1 MTSIRQVLDSKKY
14 VPPAKL
20 KALLEESDV
29 SYASEEYQRLHWE
42 KLKKQINGEINKVN
56 TENIKEVVLELFKLN
71 LIRGKG
77 WLVRCLMK
85 SQILSQ
91 AYTTVYAA
99 LICVLNS
106 KIPELGEL
114 LVTRLI
120 LQFRKAYKNDDRD
133 TSKASVI
140 FLSQLVNYQ
149 VCHDI
154 VALQLLFLLLE
165 HPTDTTVEIA
175 CALLQNCGKFLSENS
190 SVALNAV
197 FERLGTILTEDL
209 VSKRIQLLIQEAFK
223 QRKNDYDGAPVI
235 VEELDLVEDEDKVT
249 HTLNLDDKLKAHEIL
264 NTFQFDQDYEKHEQ
278 AYDELR
284 KQILGYEEDSS
295 YDESDEESEDDEAD
309 NVAKEQIRDLTESA
323 LTNFQKT
330 VYLTMMSSINH
341 EEAVHKLLKLQP
353 IDPGRKEQ
361 MLVDMIVKCCAQEKT
376 YSKYYALVGEK
387 LISVNR
393 NWTKAFDQVFVDNYT
408 NCHQYELSL
417 IRNIGSFWGHMFAS
431 DKMGWEILQIV
442 QLTEESTNSASRIFL
457 KFLFVK
463 LQEELGLK
471 NLRVRLSEE
480 YIQPYIRGLFP
491 NSGADRLRFSINY
504 FTAIGL
510 GALTEDMREILNNL
524 PENEEESGVED
535 ENERKRSASPDD

>member
-1 MTSIRQVLDSKKY
+1 MTSIREVLDSKKY

-29 SYASEEYQRLHWE
+29 SYASEEYQRLQWE

-56 TENIKEVVLELFKLN
+56 TENIKEVVLDLFKLN

-85 SQILSQ
+85 SQVLSQ

-120 LQFRKAYKNDDRD
+120 LQFRKAYKNDDRE

-175 CALLQNCGKFLSENS
+175 CALLQNCGQFLSENS

-223 QRKNDYDGAPVI
+223 QRKNNYDGAPVI

-249 HTLNLDDKLKAHEIL
+249 HTLNLDDKLKAREIL
-264 NTFQFDQDYEKHEQ
+264 NTFQFDQEYEKHEQ

-284 KQILGYEEDSS
+284 KQILGFEDDSS
-295 YDESDEESEDDEAD
+295 YDEGDEESEDDEAD
-309 NVAKEQIRDLTESA
+309 DVAKEQIRDLTESA

-353 IDPGRKEQ
+353 VDPERKEQ

-393 NWTKAFDQVFVDNYT
+393 NWTKAFDHVFVDNYT

-471 NLRVRLSEE
+471 KLKVRLSEE
-480 YIQPYIRGLFP
+480 YIQPYISGLFP
-491 NSGADRLRFSINY
+491 SSGADRLRFSINY

-524 PENEEESGVED
+524 PENEESGVED
-535 ENERKRSASPDD
+535 ENERKRNASPDD

>member
-223 QRKNDYDGAPVI
+223 QWKNDYDGAPVI

-278 AYDELR
+278 AYEELR

-295 YDESDEESEDDEAD
+295 YDESDEDSEDDEAD

>member
-1 MTSIRQVLDSKKY
+1 MTSIREVLESRKY

-20 KALLEESDV
+20 KALLAESEV
-29 SYASEEYQRLHWE
+29 SYASEEYQRLQWE
-42 KLKKQINGEINKVN
+42 KLKKQINGEINKVS
-56 TENIKEVVLELFKLN
+56 TENIKEVVLDLFKLN
-71 LIRGKG
+71 LIRGRG

-85 SQILSQ
+85 SQVLSQ
-91 AYTTVYAA
+91 SYTTVYAA

-120 LQFRKAYKNDDRD
+120 LQFRKAYKNNDRD
-133 TSKASVI
+133 TCKASVI
-140 FLSQLVNYQ
+140 FLSQLVNFQ

-175 CALLQNCGKFLSENS
+175 CALLHNCGHFLSENS

-197 FERLGTILTEDL
+197 FERLGTVLTEDM

-223 QRKNDYDGAPVI
+223 QRKNNYDAAPVI
-235 VEELDLVEDEDKVT
+235 AEDLDLVEDEDKVT
-249 HTLNLDDKLKAHEIL
+249 HTLSLDDKLKAQETL
-264 NTFQFDQDYEKHEQ
+264 NTFQFDQEYEKHEKE
-278 AYDELR
+278 YDELR
-284 KQILGYEEDSS
+284 KQILGLDNDSS
-295 YDESDEESEDDEAD
+295 DNESEDESEDDEAD
-309 NVAKEQIRDLTESA
+309 DVVKEQIRDLTESE

-353 IDPGRKEQ
+353 IDPERKEQ

-393 NWTKAFDQVFVDNYT
+393 KWTQAFDQVFVDNYT
-408 NCHQYELSL
+408 NCHRYELSL
-417 IRNIGSFWGHMFAS
+417 IRNIGSFWGHMLAS

-442 QLTEESTNSASRIFL
+442 QLTEVDTNSASRIFL
-457 KFLFVK
+457 KFVFVK
-463 LQEELGLK
+463 MQEELGLK
-471 NLRVRLSEE
+471 KLKVRLSED
-480 YIQPYIRGLFP
+480 YIQPYINGLFP
-491 NSGADRLRFSINY
+491 TSGADRLRFSINY

-510 GALTEDMREILNNL
+510 GALTEDMRESLNNL
-524 PENEEESGVED
+524 PESEESDVED
-535 ENERKRSASPDD
+535 ENERKRTASPDH

>member
-1 MTSIRQVLDSKKY
+1 MTSIREVLESRKY

-20 KALLEESDV
+20 KALLAESEV
-29 SYASEEYQRLHWE
+29 SYASEEYQRLQWE
-42 KLKKQINGEINKVN
+42 KLKKQINGEINKVS
-56 TENIKEVVLELFKLN
+56 TENIKEVVLDLFKLN
-71 LIRGKG
+71 LIRGRG

-85 SQILSQ
+85 SQVLSQ
-91 AYTTVYAA
+91 SYTTVYAA

-120 LQFRKAYKNDDRD
+120 LQFRKAYKNNDRD
-133 TSKASVI
+133 TCKASVI
-140 FLSQLVNYQ
+140 FLSQLVNFQ

-175 CALLQNCGKFLSENS
+175 CALLHNCGHFLSENS

-197 FERLGTILTEDL
+197 FERLGTVLTEDM

-223 QRKNDYDGAPVI
+223 QRKNNYDAAPVI
-235 VEELDLVEDEDKVT
+235 AEDLDLVEDEDKVT
-249 HTLNLDDKLKAHEIL
+249 HTLSLDDKLKAQETL
-264 NTFQFDQDYEKHEQ
+264 NTFQFDQEYEKHEKE
-278 AYDELR
+278 YDELR
-284 KQILGYEEDSS
+284 KQILGLDNDSS
-295 YDESDEESEDDEAD
+295 HNESEDESEDDEAD
-309 NVAKEQIRDLTESA
+309 DVVKEQIRDLTESE

-353 IDPGRKEQ
+353 IDPERKEQ

-393 NWTKAFDQVFVDNYT
+393 KWTKAFDQVFVDNYT
-408 NCHQYELSL
+408 NCHRYELSL
-417 IRNIGSFWGHMFAS
+417 IRNIGSFWGHMLAS

-442 QLTEESTNSASRIFL
+442 QLTEVDTNSASRIFL
-457 KFLFVK
+457 KFVFVK
-463 LQEELGLK
+463 MQEELGLK
-471 NLRVRLSEE
+471 KLKVRLSED
-480 YIQPYIRGLFP
+480 YIQPYINGLFP
-491 NSGADRLRFSINY
+491 TSGADRLRFSINY

-510 GALTEDMREILNNL
+510 GALTEDMRESLNNL
-524 PENEEESGVED
+524 PESEESDVED
-535 ENERKRSASPDD
+535 ENERKRTASPDH

>member
-1 MTSIRQVLDSKKY
+1 MTSIREVLESRKY

-20 KALLEESDV
+20 RALLAESEV
-29 SYASEEYQRLHWE
+29 SYASEEYQRLQWE
-42 KLKKQINGEINKVN
+42 KLKKQINGEINKVS
-56 TENIKEVVLELFKLN
+56 TENIKEVVLDLFKLN
-71 LIRGKG
+71 LIRGRG

-85 SQILSQ
+85 SQVLSQ
-91 AYTTVYAA
+91 SYTTVYAA

-120 LQFRKAYKNDDRD
+120 LQFRKAYKNNDRD
-133 TSKASVI
+133 TCKASVI
-140 FLSQLVNYQ
+140 FLSQLVNFQ

-175 CALLQNCGKFLSENS
+175 CALLHNCGHFLSENS

-197 FERLGTILTEDL
+197 FERLGTVLTEDM

-223 QRKNDYDGAPVI
+223 QRKNNYDAAPVI
-235 VEELDLVEDEDKVT
+235 AEDLDLVEDEDKVT
-249 HTLNLDDKLKAHEIL
+249 HTLSLDDKLKAQETL
-264 NTFQFDQDYEKHEQ
+264 NTFQFDQEYEKHEKE
-278 AYDELR
+278 YDELR
-284 KQILGYEEDSS
+284 KQILGLDNDSS
-295 YDESDEESEDDEAD
+295 DNESEDESEDDEAD
-309 NVAKEQIRDLTESA
+309 DVVKEQIRDLTESE

-353 IDPGRKEQ
+353 IDPERKEQ

-393 NWTKAFDQVFVDNYT
+393 KWTKAFDQVFVDNYT
-408 NCHQYELSL
+408 NCHRYELSL
-417 IRNIGSFWGHMFAS
+417 IRNIGSFWGHMLAS
-431 DKMGWEILQIV
+431 DKMGWEILQVV
-442 QLTEESTNSASRIFL
+442 QLTEVDTNSASRIFL
-457 KFLFVK
+457 KFVFVK
-463 LQEELGLK
+463 MQEELGLK
-471 NLRVRLSEE
+471 KLKVRLSED
-480 YIQPYIRGLFP
+480 YIQPYINGLFP
-491 NSGADRLRFSINY
+491 TSGADRLRFSINY

-510 GALTEDMREILNNL
+510 GALTEDMRESLNNL
-524 PENEEESGVED
+524 PESEESDVED
-535 ENERKRSASPDD
+535 ENERKRTASPDH

>member
-278 AYDELR
+278 AYEELR

-295 YDESDEESEDDEAD
+295 YDESDEDSEDDEAD

>member
-165 HPTDTTVEIA
+165 HPTDNTVEIA

-278 AYDELR
+278 AYEELR

-295 YDESDEESEDDEAD
+295 YDESDEDSEDDEAD

>member
-209 VSKRIQLLIQEAFK
+209 VSKRIQLLILEAFK

>member
-249 HTLNLDDKLKAHEIL
+249 HTLNLDDRLKAHEIL

>member
-1 MTSIRQVLDSKKY
+1 MTSIREVLESRKY

-20 KALLEESDV
+20 KALLAESEV
-29 SYASEEYQRLHWE
+29 SYASEEYQRLQWE
-42 KLKKQINGEINKVN
+42 KLKKQINGEINKVS
-56 TENIKEVVLELFKLN
+56 TENIKEVVLDLFKLN
-71 LIRGKG
+71 LIRGRG

-85 SQILSQ
+85 SQVLSQ
-91 AYTTVYAA
+91 SYTTVYAA

-120 LQFRKAYKNDDRD
+120 LQFRKAYKNNDRD
-133 TSKASVI
+133 TCKASVI
-140 FLSQLVNYQ
+140 FLSQLVNFQ

-175 CALLQNCGKFLSENS
+175 CALLHNCGHFLSENS

-197 FERLGTILTEDL
+197 FERLGTVLTEDM

-223 QRKNDYDGAPVI
+223 QRKNNYDAAPVI
-235 VEELDLVEDEDKVT
+235 AEDLDLVEDEDKVT
-249 HTLNLDDKLKAHEIL
+249 HTLSLDDKLKAQETL
-264 NTFQFDQDYEKHEQ
+264 NTFQFDQEYEKHEKE
-278 AYDELR
+278 YDELR
-284 KQILGYEEDSS
+284 KQILGLDNDSS
-295 YDESDEESEDDEAD
+295 DNESEDESEDDEAD
-309 NVAKEQIRDLTESA
+309 DVVKEQIRDLTESE

-353 IDPGRKEQ
+353 IDPERKEQ

-393 NWTKAFDQVFVDNYT
+393 KWTKAFDQVFVDNYT
-408 NCHQYELSL
+408 NCHRYELSL
-417 IRNIGSFWGHMFAS
+417 IRNIGSFWGHMLAS

-442 QLTEESTNSASRIFL
+442 QLTEVDTNSASRIFL
-457 KFLFVK
+457 KFVFVK
-463 LQEELGLK
+463 MQEELGLK
-471 NLRVRLSEE
+471 KLKVRLSED
-480 YIQPYIRGLFP
+480 YIQPYINGLFP
-491 NSGADRLRFSINY
+491 TSGADRLRFSINY

-510 GALTEDMREILNNL
+510 GALTEDMRESLNNL
-524 PENEEESGVED
+524 PESEESDVED
-535 ENERKRSASPDD
+535 ENERKRTASPDH

>member
-1 MTSIRQVLDSKKY
+1 MTSIREVLESRKY

-20 KALLEESDV
+20 KALLAESEV
-29 SYASEEYQRLHWE
+29 SYASEEYQRLQWE
-42 KLKKQINGEINKVN
+42 KLKKQINGEINKVS
-56 TENIKEVVLELFKLN
+56 TENIKEVVLDLFKLN
-71 LIRGKG
+71 LIRGRG

-85 SQILSQ
+85 SQVLSQ
-91 AYTTVYAA
+91 SYTTVYAA

-120 LQFRKAYKNDDRD
+120 LQFRKAYKNNDRD
-133 TSKASVI
+133 TCKASVI
-140 FLSQLVNYQ
+140 FLSQLVNFQ

-154 VALQLLFLLLE
+154 VVLQLLFLLLE

-175 CALLQNCGKFLSENS
+175 CALLHNCGHFLSENS

-197 FERLGTILTEDL
+197 FERLGTVLTEDM

-223 QRKNDYDGAPVI
+223 QRKNNYDAAPVI
-235 VEELDLVEDEDKVT
+235 AEDLDLVEDEDKVT
-249 HTLNLDDKLKAHEIL
+249 HTLSLDDKLKAQETL
-264 NTFQFDQDYEKHEQ
+264 NTFQFDQEYEKHEKE
-278 AYDELR
+278 YDELR
-284 KQILGYEEDSS
+284 KQILGLDNDSTDNESED
-295 YDESDEESEDDEAD
+295 ESEDDEAD
-309 NVAKEQIRDLTESA
+309 DEVKEQIRDLTESE

-353 IDPGRKEQ
+353 IDPERKEQ

-393 NWTKAFDQVFVDNYT
+393 KWTKAFDQVFVDNYT
-408 NCHQYELSL
+408 NCHRYELSL
-417 IRNIGSFWGHMFAS
+417 IRNIGSFWGHMLAS

-442 QLTEESTNSASRIFL
+442 QLTEVDTNSASRIFL
-457 KFLFVK
+457 KFVFVK
-463 LQEELGLK
+463 MQEELGLK
-471 NLRVRLSEE
+471 KLKVRLSED
-480 YIQPYIRGLFP
+480 YIQPYINGLFP
-491 NSGADRLRFSINY
+491 TSGADRLRFSINY

-510 GALTEDMREILNNL
+510 GALTEDMRESLNNL
-524 PENEEESGVED
+524 PESEESDVED
-535 ENERKRSASPDD
+535 ENERKRTASPDH

>member
-1 MTSIRQVLDSKKY
+1 MTSIREVLESRKY

-20 KALLEESDV
+20 RALLAESEV
-29 SYASEEYQRLHWE
+29 SYASEEYQRLQWE
-42 KLKKQINGEINKVN
+42 KLKKQINGEINKVS
-56 TENIKEVVLELFKLN
+56 TENIKEVVLDLFKLN
-71 LIRGKG
+71 LIRGRG

-85 SQILSQ
+85 SQVLSQ
-91 AYTTVYAA
+91 SYTTVYAA

-120 LQFRKAYKNDDRD
+120 LQFRKAYKNNDRD
-133 TSKASVI
+133 TCKASVI
-140 FLSQLVNYQ
+140 FLSQLVNFQ

-175 CALLQNCGKFLSENS
+175 CALLHNCGHFLSENS

-197 FERLGTILTEDL
+197 FERLGTVLTEDM

-223 QRKNDYDGAPVI
+223 QRKNNYDAAPVI
-235 VEELDLVEDEDKVT
+235 AEDLDLVEDEDKVT
-249 HTLNLDDKLKAHEIL
+249 HTLSLDDKLKAQETL
-264 NTFQFDQDYEKHEQ
+264 NTFQFDQEYEKHEKE
-278 AYDELR
+278 YDELR
-284 KQILGYEEDSS
+284 KQILGLDNDSS
-295 YDESDEESEDDEAD
+295 DNESEDESEDDEAD
-309 NVAKEQIRDLTESA
+309 DVVKEQIRDLTESE

-353 IDPGRKEQ
+353 IDPERKEQ

-393 NWTKAFDQVFVDNYT
+393 KWTKAFDQVFVDNYT
-408 NCHQYELSL
+408 NCHRYELSL
-417 IRNIGSFWGHMFAS
+417 IRNIGSFWGHMLAS

-442 QLTEESTNSASRIFL
+442 QLTEVDTNSASRIFL
-457 KFLFVK
+457 KFVFVK
-463 LQEELGLK
+463 MQEELGLK
-471 NLRVRLSEE
+471 KLKVRLSED
-480 YIQPYIRGLFP
+480 YIQPYINGLFP
-491 NSGADRLRFSINY
+491 TSGADRLRFSINY

-510 GALTEDMREILNNL
+510 GALTEDMRESLNNL
-524 PENEEESGVED
+524 PESEESDVED
-535 ENERKRSASPDD
+535 ENERKRTASPDH

>member
-1 MTSIRQVLDSKKY
+1 MTSIREVLDSKKY

-20 KALLEESDV
+20 KALLAESNV
-29 SYASEEYQRLHWE
+29 PYASEEYQRLQWE

-56 TENIKEVVLELFKLN
+56 TENIKDVVLELFKLN

-77 WLVRCLMK
+77 WLVRCIMK
-85 SQILSQ
+85 SQVLSQ
-91 AYTTVYAA
+91 AYTAVYAS

-106 KIPELGEL
+106 KIPELGKL
-114 LVTRLI
+114 LVSRLI
-120 LQFRKAYKNDDRD
+120 LQFRRAYKNNDREIC
-133 TSKASVI
+133 KASVI
-140 FLSQLVNYQ
+140 FLSQLVNFQ

-175 CALLQNCGKFLSENS
+175 CALLQNCGQFLSENS

-197 FERLGTILTEDL
+197 FERLGTIRTEDL
-209 VSKRIQLLIQEAFK
+209 VSRRIQLLIQEAFK
-223 QRKNDYDGAPVI
+223 QRKNNYNGAPVI
-235 VEELDLVEDEDKVT
+235 VEELDLVEDDDKVT
-249 HTLNLDDKLKAHEIL
+249 HTMNLDDKLKAHEIL
-264 NTFQFDQDYEKHEQ
+264 NTFQFDQEYGKHEKE
-278 AYDELR
+278 YDELR
-284 KQILGYEEDSS
+284 RQILGLEDDSS
-295 YDESDEESEDDEAD
+295 RNESEDESEDDETD
-309 NVAKEQIRDLTESA
+309 YVAQEQIRDLTESE

-353 IDPGRKEQ
+353 VDPERKEQ

-387 LISVNR
+387 LISVNGK
-393 NWTKAFDQVFVDNYT
+393 WMKAFDEVFVENYT

-431 DKMGWEILQIV
+431 DKMGWEVLQIV
-442 QLTEESTNSASRIFL
+442 QLTEEDTNSASRIFL
-457 KFLFVK
+457 KFVFVK
-463 LQEELGLK
+463 MQDELGLK
-471 NLRVRLSEE
+471 KLKVRLSED
-480 YIQPYIRGLFP
+480 YIQPYISGIFP
-491 NSGADRLRFSINY
+491 TSGADRLRFSINY

-524 PENEEESGVED
+524 PENEENGVEE
-535 ENERKRSASPDD
+535 ENERKRSASPDH